1 MMTGVLGP
9 VVNVFVFVD
18 DLDRATAWYAE
29 RLGRQPVTTREQ
41 LATFEIGG
49 GGASARL
56 TVHRSDEYN
65 DPGPRGTVAYWDVE
79 DVDALVAEWTA
90 HGAVAHRGPKTV
102 FSGER
107 LCQLQ
112 DPFGNL
118 IGLRQAPS

>member
-49 GGASARL
+49 DGASARL
-56 TVHRSDEYN
+56 TVHLSDEYN
-65 DPGPRGTVAYWDVE
+65 DAGPRGTVAYWDVE
-79 DVDALVAEWTA
+79 DVDALVADWTT

-118 IGLRQAPS
+118 IGLRQAPP